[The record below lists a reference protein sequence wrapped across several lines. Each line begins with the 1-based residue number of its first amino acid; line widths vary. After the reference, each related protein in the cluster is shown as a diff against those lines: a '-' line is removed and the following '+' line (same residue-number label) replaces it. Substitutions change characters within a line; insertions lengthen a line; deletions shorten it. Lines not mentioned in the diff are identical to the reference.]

1 MGSWMRAGHKEDQT
15 MSRRLELSTIPV
27 TRPSGRGEELE
38 MDVGTD
44 VASIQAEDAGRI
56 PKLYL

>member
-1 MGSWMRAGHKEDQT
+1 MEAGHKEDQT
-15 MSRRLELSTIPV
+15 MSRRLELSTTPI